1 MSTMLINQMNIAL
14 QGIALEAQRMQ
25 NTAHMLS
32 NNATSLPLQSNSL
45 EPSSQQPIPQQHLPH
60 KGQVI
65 NITV

>member
-25 NTAHMLS
+25 NTAQMLT
-32 NNATSLPLQSNSL
+32 NETSLSSQSQPLES
-45 EPSSQQPIPQQHLPH
+45 SSQQPAPQQNLSH
-60 KGQVI
+60 KGQLI